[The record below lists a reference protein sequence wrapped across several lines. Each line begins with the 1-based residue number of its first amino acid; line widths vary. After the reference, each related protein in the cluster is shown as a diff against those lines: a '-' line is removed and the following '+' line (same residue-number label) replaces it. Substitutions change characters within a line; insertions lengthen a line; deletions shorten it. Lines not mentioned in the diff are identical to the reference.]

1 MARKSD
7 GEGKK
12 QALDAALA
20 AVDKKHGARSAFRMD
35 GSSVVD
41 GIDVIPTGSLA
52 LDLAL
57 GIGGYPR
64 GRMVEIYGPEAS
76 GKTTLALHAI
86 AECHARGGSAVMIDV
101 EHALNIEYAKRLGVR
116 IDVVENPLVISQPNS
131 GDEALDI
138 METFISSGA
147 IDLVVLD
154 SVAALVPRAE
164 LQGEMG
170 DSHVALQARL
180 MSQATRKLTAVIGQT
195 KTCAIFINQIRMKVG
210 VMYGNPEVTPGGRA
224 LKFYTSQ
231 RVEVRSGQKIEV
243 ERKGKKIRIGNQIRM
258 KVVKNKMAM
267 PFRVAESMIRFNE
280 GIDVIYELASLGV
293 SLDVIERKGATYH
306 YDGDRIAT
314 GKGGLEQALRE
325 SEDLRTKVRA
335 AIEATYD

>member
-1 MARKSD
+1 MAKKSD
-7 GEGKK
+7 KAGKK
-12 QALDAALA
+12 AALDAAIA
-20 AVDKKHGARSAFRMD
+20 AVDKRYGEQSAIRMD

-57 GIGGYPR
+57 GVGGYPR

-86 AECHARGGSAVMIDV
+86 AQCHALGGAAVMIDV
-101 EHALNIEYAKRLGVR
+101 EHALNIEYAKHLGVR
-116 IDVVENPLVISQPNS
+116 IDVKDNPLVISQPNS
-131 GDEALDI
+131 GDEALEI

-164 LQGEMG
+164 LQGDMG

-180 MSQATRKLTAVIGQT
+180 MSQATRKLTGVIGQT

-224 LKFYTSQ
+224 LKFYASQ
-231 RVEVRSGQKIEV
+231 RVEVRSGAKIEV
-243 ERKGKKIRIGNQIRM
+243 EKKGKKIRIGNEIKM

-267 PFRVAESMIRFNE
+267 PFRVAHSMIRFNE
-280 GIDVIYELASLGV
+280 GIDVIFELASLGV
-293 SLDVIERKGATYH
+293 SLNVIERKGTAYH
-306 YDGDRIAT
+306 FDGDRLAV
-314 GKGGLEQALRE
+314 GRNGLEKALRE
-325 SEDLRTKVRA
+325 SEDLRTKVRE
-335 AIEATYD
+335 AIEVAYD

>member
-1 MARKSD
+1 MASKLEDGKRK
-7 GEGKK
+7 
-12 QALDAALA
+12 ALDAALG
-20 AVDKKHGARSAFRMD
+20 AVNKKYGDRSAFRMD
-35 GSSVVD
+35 GSSTVD
-41 GIDVIPTGSLA
+41 GVEVIPTGSLA

-86 AECHARGGSAVMIDV
+86 AQCQALGGSAVMIDV
-101 EHALNIEYAKRLGVR
+101 EHALNIEYASHLGVR
-116 IDVVENPLVISQPNS
+116 IDVKDNPLVISQPSS

-138 METFISSGA
+138 MEAFVRSGA
-147 IDLVVLD
+147 IDIVVLD

-164 LQGEMG
+164 LEGDMG

-224 LKFYTSQ
+224 LKFYASQ
-231 RVEVRSGQKIEV
+231 RVEVRSGKKIMGAG
-243 ERKGKKIRIGNQIRM
+243 KGKEQMRIGNEIKI

-267 PFRVAESMIRFNE
+267 PFREAHSMIRFNE
-280 GIDVIYELASLGV
+280 GLDVIYEIAWLGV
-293 SLDVIERKGATYH
+293 SLGVLERKGTQY
-306 YDGDRIAT
+306 YFGEDRLAV
-314 GKGGLEQALRE
+314 GKEGLAQALRDD
-325 SEDLRTKVRA
+325 EDLRAKVRQ
-335 AIEATYD
+335 AIEEAYD